1 MAHLSQV
8 SRQRRAQLA
17 AAIGKNRATPEEIA
31 ALRQSFN
38 ASALADYFE
47 HRLATAPALSREQY
61 DLLHAVI
68 RRHQLE
74 HKARS

>member
-8 SRQRRAQLA
+8 SLQRRSKLA
-17 AAIGKNRATPEEIA
+17 NAVGKRKATPDEIA

-47 HRLATAPALSREQY
+47 HRLALSPLLTPEQY
-61 DLLHAVI
+61 DDLHAVI
-68 RRHQLE
+68 NRHGLAG
-74 HKARS
+74 KVSA